1 MSFLNIEDTFQRQKH
16 IKEYLATVKRIKN
29 RNLQERAQDFA
40 NHEMLEESLEPVVHA
55 TAASTEAITKELI
68 PIKDQLEQLTILA
81 KPKAV
86 RVGIKRPAEEDLE
99 QPEQL
104 EVNQPAKSAKSEP
117 FGPQLQEFFTSYMHE
132 ESRKRNLDTTFGIRL
147 ENGVWK
153 IANKRV
159 SINTDDSMVI
169 DDEIYSGTPGFWSL
183 VTQKIPKNYTQ
194 DDLDRY
200 KELLHE
206 THVLHQDYDP
216 YVHYPRANK
225 SKKWKKI
232 LAPIW
237 TEFREKGIVQDEADN
252 SINAGYETA
261 PETTSEEKEGHGIKM
276 YLQKNGR
283 CFALDKTTDGA
294 IKFRPRPKLAGVH
307 GNGLY
312 LRRGGDIYY
321 GDGLLLGKSSP
332 FRNIPVLGWLL

>member
-1 MSFLNIEDTFQRQKH
+1 MSFLNIKDSFKRDK
-16 IKEYLATVKRIKN
+16 IVKEYLALKKRIKN
-29 RNLQERAQDFA
+29 RNLQEKACDFA

-55 TAASTEAITKELI
+55 TAASTEAITNELI
-68 PIKDQLEQLTILA
+68 PIKEQLEQLTKLM

-86 RVGIKRPAEEDLE
+86 RIGIKRPAEEDLE

-104 EVNQPAKSAKSEP
+104 EVNQPVKSVKQEQ
-117 FGPQLQEFFTSYMHE
+117 FGPLAQDFLKDYMNE
-132 ESRKRNLDTTFGIRL
+132 EKRQREIDSSFGFRYA
-147 ENGVWK
+147 NGEWK
-153 IANKRV
+153 IGDKRV
-159 SINTDDSMVI
+159 LLNPDDSMFI
-169 DDEIYSGTPGFWSL
+169 DGETYAGTPGFWSL
-183 VTQKIPKNYTQ
+183 VTRKLPKNYTQ

-206 THVLHQDYDP
+206 THVLHQDYDK
-216 YVHYPRANK
+216 YSRYPRANR
-225 SKKWKKI
+225 SKKWVKI

-237 TEFREKGIVQDEADN
+237 REFSEQGIVQDEQTEED
-252 SINAGYETA
+252 SDGYETA
-261 PETTSEEKEGHGIKM
+261 TETAPEEEEGHGIKM

-294 IKFRPRPKLAGVH
+294 IKFQPRPKLAGVH

-312 LRRGGDIYY
+312 LRHGGDIYH
-321 GDGLLLGKSSP
+321 GEGLLLGKSSP